1 MTPTSEE
8 RREVAAR
15 LSMSDDEEPRGRS
28 CGDCD
33 NLRMYGGVPA
43 CIYTEREMS
52 FFHDATDCAEF
63 KNEWSD
69 DD

>member
-1 MTPTSEE
+1 
-8 RREVAAR
+8 
-15 LSMSDDEEPRGRS
+15 MSDDDDSREPRC

-52 FFHDATDCAEF
+52 FFHDATDCAKF

-69 DD
+69 DAEGD